1 VFFFFF
7 HKKNFMNITTGTGKG
22 FGSQAGTA
30 NREERLLSYTS
41 FPVPHWFYHEKSLWH
56 PYSDVIS
63 SKLEETNK
71 DHSYTITIDDY
82 TFDLAKF
89 TSFKKGASKS
99 KHLRRGTWFYKEKGN
114 WLPYDSTIGNI
125 LESKWQKG
133 EFKQTVCIVET
144 RPQKFVELKN
154 GVFMQ
159 YKANKPLANK
169 EVQRGWN
176 GQVLETVT
184 ETTSIITTVTR
195 DAIIT
200 GPGSPPYSK
209 PLQPGVPFHSLNL
222 QHANSLSEVQFV
234 PAQTN
239 GNMQQYPSNGNNNNI
254 AVMAQPQNGG
264 GGGGGGAPVYY
275 QMAAYGEGGQ
285 PQQVQMMAPNG
296 YQY

>member
-1 VFFFFF
+1 
-7 HKKNFMNITTGTGKG
+7 
-22 FGSQAGTA
+22 
-30 NREERLLSYTS
+30 
-41 FPVPHWFYHEKSLWH
+41 
-56 PYSDVIS
+56 
-63 SKLEETNK
+63 
-71 DHSYTITIDDY
+71 
-82 TFDLAKF
+82 
-89 TSFKKGASKS
+89 
-99 KHLRRGTWFYKEKGN
+99 
-114 WLPYDSTIGNI
+114 